1 MKTVLLIFS
10 FVSITGFSQNQD
22 CYNPVVNQLKAEIL
36 LLDEIK
42 KEYEYTIDS
51 LYCLN
56 QTDSTQTIANQLM
69 VDYYT
74 LKTNHLKEEMKQM
87 IRLID
92 ALNTIKKED

>member
-1 MKTVLLIFS
+1 MKTILLIFS
-10 FVSITGFSQNQD
+10 FISITGFSQSQD
-22 CYNPVVNQLKAEIL
+22 CYNQTVNQLKIEAQL
-36 LLDEIK
+36 LEEIK
-42 KEYEYTIDS
+42 KDYEHTIDS

-56 QTDSTQTIANQLM
+56 QTDSTQSITNQLM

-87 IRLID
+87 VILID